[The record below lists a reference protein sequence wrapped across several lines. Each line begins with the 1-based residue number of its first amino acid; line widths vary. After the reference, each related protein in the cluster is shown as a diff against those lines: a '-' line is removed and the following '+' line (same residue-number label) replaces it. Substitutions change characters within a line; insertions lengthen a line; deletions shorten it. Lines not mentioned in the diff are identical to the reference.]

1 MSGKTKRASAGKM
14 LRDVIAASY
23 RRRYFRLYR
32 EYLDQIEDPEERDHE
47 AEAIWSGLWPLAL
60 YCAEGRAQS

>member
-1 MSGKTKRASAGKM
+1 M

-60 YCAEGRAQS
+60 HCAEGRAQS